1 MPCGPASSLQD
12 KSMKIHIIPQPNKI
26 SVGDKKVFKLS
37 SLTELN
43 VGKGCEKASSELT
56 EFLSD
61 KFFLEL
67 LGTGK
72 EEIHLFVDESLKKAE
87 SYTLNITEDT
97 VEIKGAD
104 EAGVFWGVQTLKQIF
119 LQCEEELPEIH
130 IEDAPAYSY
139 RGFMLD
145 SGRYFFPKEDVMK
158 FIDMMALHKLNYFH
172 WHLTEDQGWR
182 AQLLDNILLTEIGAY
197 RSHTN
202 FGKTPH
208 GGFYTKEDMKEVV
221 EYAHRKC
228 IKVIPEIDTPG
239 HVMSAIAAYPHL
251 SCFDRNLNV
260 ATHCGVKHDVLCVG
274 KESTFDFIFSVFDEL
289 LEVFTDGI
297 IHIGGDEVPTTRW
310 KICPHCQKRV
320 KDEGLKCI
328 EDLHPYY
335 LSRIAEHIESKGSKV
350 IMWNDSVKDYMAKGS
365 IVRQHWGAGV
375 SENDVAN
382 QINKGMEFII
392 SFAGAYYLDLPY
404 GLTSLRKCYEYNPD
418 YNGIA
423 EDKKD
428 KLLGVE
434 ACLWTEFV
442 PTMKKAGYQ
451 TFPRLGAFSETAW
464 TERKNKS
471 FERFLEK
478 LGYYEALVTVFLAMN
493 SAKEKQ
499 AMPKGVRKL
508 ASTLYWE
515 RRKLCWEGLHNLIDN
530 ANVERKYKGEEKK

>member
-1 MPCGPASSLQD
+1 
-12 KSMKIHIIPQPNKI
+12 MKIHIIPQPNKI
-26 SVGDKKVFKLS
+26 SVIDKKAFELH
-37 SLTELN
+37 SLCNLN
-43 VGKGCEKASSELT
+43 AHKGCNKALSELT
-56 EFLSD
+56 EFISD
-61 KFFLEL
+61 KFCMEL

-72 EEIHLFVDESLKKAE
+72 EEIRLSVDEALTASE
-87 SYTLNITEDT
+87 SYTLDITEDLI
-97 VEIKGAD
+97 EIKGAD
-104 EAGVFWGVQTLKQIF
+104 EEGVFWGVQTLKQIF
-119 LQCEEELPEIH
+119 LQCKENLPEVH
-130 IEDAPAYSY
+130 IEDAPAYHY

-158 FIDMMALHKLNYFH
+158 FIDVMALHKLNYFH

-182 AQLLDNILLTEIGAY
+182 VQLLDNILLTEIGAY

-221 EYAHRKC
+221 EYAHKKC

-239 HVMSAIAAYPHL
+239 HTVSAIAAYPHL

-274 KESTFDFIFSVFDEL
+274 KESTFEFMFSVFDEL
-289 LEVFTDGI
+289 LEIFTDGI

-310 KICPHCQKRV
+310 KICPHCQQRI
-320 KDEGLKCI
+320 KDEGLRCT

-350 IMWNDSVKDYMAKGS
+350 IMWNDTVRDYMAKSS
-365 IVRQHWGAGV
+365 IVRQLWDEEM
-375 SENDVAN
+375 SEKEVVN
-382 QINKGMEFII
+382 QINKGTEFII
-392 SFAGAYYLDLPY
+392 SFVNAYYLDLPY
-404 GLTSLRKCYEYNPD
+404 GQTSLKKCYEYNPC
-418 YNGIA
+418 YNGIT

-451 TFPRLGAFSETAW
+451 SLPRFGAYSETAW
-464 TERKNKS
+464 TDKKEKS
-471 FERFLEK
+471 YDRFCEK
-478 LGYYEALVTVFLAMN
+478 LPFYEYMLSSEGWNF
-493 SAKEKQ
+493 AKEKE
-499 AMPKGVRKL
+499 ASPKGVRKL
-508 ASTLYWE
+508 GSRLYWE
-515 RRKLCWEGLHNLIDN
+515 RRKLCWQGLHNIIDN
-530 ANVERKYKGEEKK
+530 IKVERKYKGEENK